1 MAIVDLKSAYRSV
14 GISRCSQQ
22 VTGLQ
27 WTFPDGQTHTFIDKK
42 LPFGSKLAPGI
53 FHRLSQAIRRM
64 MSRRGFTVIA
74 YLDDFFICEC
84 TKQRCALGLRVL
96 IDLLRKLGFAIS
108 WSKVFDPCQKLVFLG
123 VEIDSTTLELR
134 LHLTK
139 LEQLRAELAEFKQR
153 KHVSKKQLQSLAGKL
168 NWASSVVH
176 GGRVFLRRIIDG
188 ITKLKHDWHKM
199 RLGGDILHD
208 IHLWYNFMSTFNGK
222 SLLLNTDPVTSVYT
236 DACKTGAGGIFGTD
250 WFYVNWK
257 EDFPFAQSLH
267 INEQEAFAVA
277 LAAKRWA
284 KCWQNRHVFIFCD
297 NSSTVSCINKCT
309 SKNKLL
315 MTFLR
320 ELFWLSASYNF
331 HLVAIHLPGKEN
343 DMADAVS
350 RYIAFL
356 SQKLCFNSISNYISI
371 IKLLHLE
378 AGQPPPID
386 SHYIH
391 TVLQGAKRVLGTMVK
406 RKLPITP
413 QLLKKILTTLD
424 LQNQNHISFWAA
436 CLVAFFSFFRKSNL
450 FVPTLAEFD
459 AGKNQAGVKTV
470 QSLLAAK
477 KPGGN
482 KDQQEK
488 PPKRDKR
495 THSDVSEES
504 IDNIDIMSIHSDLK
518 DIKKSLQDTVIKS
531 DLESCFPLQFKL
543 LLPGYTSVTSIKK

>member
-1 MAIVDLKSAYRSV
+1 MDDLLIRHELNK
-14 GISRCSQQ
+14 
-22 VTGLQ
+22 TGAS
-27 WTFPDGQTHTFIDKK
+27 INRNK
-42 LPFGSKLAPGI
+42 A
-53 FHRLSQAIRRM
+53 QAIRRM

-74 YLDDFFICEC
+74 YLDDFFICER
-84 TKQRCALGLRVL
+84 TKQRCALCLRVL

-134 LHLTK
+134 LPLTK

-208 IHLWYNFMSTFNGK
+208 IHWWYNFMSTFNGK

-284 KCWQNRHVFIFCD
+284 KCWQNRRVYIFCD

-331 HLVAIHLPGKEN
+331 HLVAIHLPGKDN

-350 RYIAFL
+350 RL
-356 SQKLCFNSISNYISI
+356 HDLKLCKFFM
-371 IKLLHLE
+371 KE
-378 AGQPPPID
+378 C
-386 SHYIH
+386 
-391 TVLQGAKRVLGTMVK
+391 
-406 RKLPITP
+406 LPAP
-413 QLLKKILTTLD
+413 
-424 LQNQNHISFWAA
+424 
-436 CLVAFFSFFRKSNL
+436 KSNL

-459 AGKNQAGVKTV
+459 AGKHLSRQDIVFQTSGTLHRIRKSKTIQFANRLLEIPLPRIPNSPLCPSQALLLHVKMIPAVSCPSPAFLYISKGTTVPLTYSTFLQMLKHSLSQLELDTSGYSGHSFRRGGATFALECGV
-470 QSLLAAK
+470 S
-477 KPGGN
+477 
-482 KDQQEK
+482 
-488 PPKRDKR
+488 
-495 THSDVSEES
+495 
-504 IDNIDIMSIHSDLK
+504 SDLIQAQGIGK
-518 DIKKSLQDTVIKS
+518 VRHTK
-531 DLESCFPLQFKL
+531 
-543 LLPGYTSVTSIKK
+543 VT